1 MAGLQS
7 SAEERTGDGSD
18 LFEWSNMKEKQ
29 MRLSILRLPTVI
41 LCLVAAVQFI
51 ATKPAAAQAR
61 LVLSHHVPVS
71 HVIHATAQRFADSVR
86 EKTSG
91 QVIVEIRPN
100 AQLFGMENAV
110 EALNLGTLDL
120 AWGNL
125 SALQKWAPALGFAS
139 LPFLFKD
146 GDHARRVFYG
156 PAGRTIRDNVVA
168 AAEVDILAFGNAG
181 FRIFVSKKPIHTAA
195 DAAGRKLRVP
205 NIAAFVDMLRAL
217 NANPVPMAATEIY
230 TALQTGVID
239 GMESPADYFVGAK
252 IWEVA
257 SDASVTNHVFTAGAL
272 MASANAM
279 SRLSPAQ
286 QRIVREAAVEAVG
299 DWMWSNVEAGQAA
312 ALTELGKRM
321 KVDASPDIESFR
333 KATAGMV
340 DAFVARTG
348 RPADAYIKAV
358 RDAGS

>member
-1 MAGLQS
+1 M
-7 SAEERTGDGSD
+7 RTY
-18 LFEWSNMKEKQ
+18 
-29 MRLSILRLPTVI
+29 ILRLSAAI
-41 LCLVAAVQFI
+41 LGLTAAVQLF
-51 ATKPAAAQAR
+51 APQQAAAEVR
-61 LVLSHHVPVS
+61 LVLSHHVPTS
-71 HVIHATAQRFADSVR
+71 HVIHVTAQRFADAVR
-86 EKTSG
+86 QKTSG
-91 QVIVEIRPN
+91 QVIVDIKPN
-100 AQLFGMENAV
+100 AALFGMENAV

-139 LPFLFKD
+139 MPFLFKD
-146 GDHARRVFYG
+146 GDHAKRVFYG
-156 PAGRTIRDNVVA
+156 PAGRTIRDEVLA
-168 AAEVDILAFGNAG
+168 AAEVDVLAYGNAG

-195 DAAGRKLRVP
+195 DAAGKKLRVP

-217 NANPVPMAATEIY
+217 KANPVPMSATEIY

-257 SDASVTNHVFTAGAL
+257 SDATVTNHVFTAGAL

-286 QRIVREAAVEAVG
+286 QRIVRDAAVEAVG
-299 DWMWSNVEAGQAA
+299 EWMWSNVETGQAA
-312 ALTELGKRM
+312 ALAELGKHM
-321 KVDASPDIESFR
+321 KVDTQPDIESFR

-340 DAFVARTG
+340 DAFVARYG
-348 RPADAYIKAV
+348 RRAEAHIKAT
-358 RDAGS
+358 RDAGN